1 MQQSKSTL
9 DSAHGCHHFA
19 KHATRGHRPDTGSF
33 LASAG
38 LRLYLCV
45 SEPRLTATSAPFPPA
60 MNFSRA
66 ALFDATGKPFRFE
79 SVPIPAPGTGEI
91 LVRNEYTTLCRSDL
105 YTYLGKRT
113 EKTPTIL
120 GHEIIG
126 RIESLGIDAPAI
138 DCRGA
143 ALRAGDRITWAI
155 YASDPC
161 SCMARAG
168 MPQKAPDLFKYGH
181 EQATATS
188 HLHGGLAEHCLLRRH
203 TPVARIDADVP
214 LPVLALINCSFA
226 TVAGSLRLAGS
237 VTGRTVLITGTGML
251 GLVAAAMCRT
261 AGARQI
267 LAVDIS
273 AERLAAS
280 TPFGVT
286 DTFLIG
292 PGRPDLKSQ
301 IAAHRLDQPV
311 TIAIDCSGVPETM
324 EGLLEVLGIGGT
336 AVFVG
341 AAFPQRR
348 IQIDAEQVV
357 RRLLTIRG
365 LHNYNLDDFIAAV
378 GFVEQHHHR
387 FPFADLIQ
395 DRFTL
400 DEVDAA
406 FAHAA
411 SSEAHRVGIRTIVR
425 S

>member
-1 MQQSKSTL
+1 MIPST
-9 DSAHGCHHFA
+9 APPTE
-19 KHATRGHRPDTGSF
+19 TRSF
-33 LASAG
+33 HTFSR
-38 LRLYLCV
+38 LRLYLSV
-45 SEPRLTATSAPFPPA
+45 PGPRLPATSAPFPPA
-60 MNFSRA
+60 MNISRA
-66 ALFDATGKPFRFE
+66 ALFDSTGIPFRFE
-79 SVPIPAPGTGEI
+79 SVPIPTPGPGEI

-126 RIESLGIDAPAI
+126 RIETLGPDAPVF

-143 ALRAGDRITWAI
+143 ALRVGDRITWAI

-168 MPQKAPDLFKYGH
+168 IPQKAPDLFKYGH
-181 EQATATS
+181 EQATATN

-203 TPVARIDADVP
+203 TPVARIDADIP

-226 TVAGSLRLAGS
+226 TVAGSLRLAGPIAN
-237 VTGRTVLITGTGML
+237 RTVLITGAGML

-261 AGARQI
+261 AGARRI
-267 LAVDIS
+267 LAADIS

-301 IAAHRLDQPV
+301 VTAHSLEQPV
-311 TIAIDCSGVPETM
+311 TVAIDCSGVPETM
-324 EGLLEVLGIGGT
+324 ESMLEVLGIGGT

-341 AAFPQRR
+341 AAFPQRP
-348 IQIDAEQVV
+348 IQVDAEQVV

-378 GFVEQHHHR
+378 AFVEQHHHR

-411 SSEAHRVGIRTIVR
+411 SSGAHRVGIQTVARR
-425 S
+425 